1 MDELLWETPQEI
13 NLALAKRISVIRKR
27 KKITQQ
33 QLSLLSGVSLGSI
46 KRFERTGDISLN
58 HLTNIA
64 LCLGVE
70 GEIKN
75 LFTNTPY
82 QSIEDKELRK
92 YLY

>member
-1 MDELLWETPQEI
+1 MNELLWETPQEV

-33 QLSLLSGVSLGSI
+33 QLSSLSGVSLGSI

-64 LCLGVE
+64 FCLGVE

-82 QSIEDKELRK
+82 QSIEDKELGK
-92 YLY
+92 SLY

>member
-33 QLSLLSGVSLGSI
+33 QLSSLSGVSLGSI

-58 HLTNIA
+58 HL
-64 LCLGVE
+64 
-70 GEIKN
+70 
-75 LFTNTPY
+75 FP
-82 QSIEDKELRK
+82 S
-92 YLY
+92 LYNGTMKQPEPHRHVPL